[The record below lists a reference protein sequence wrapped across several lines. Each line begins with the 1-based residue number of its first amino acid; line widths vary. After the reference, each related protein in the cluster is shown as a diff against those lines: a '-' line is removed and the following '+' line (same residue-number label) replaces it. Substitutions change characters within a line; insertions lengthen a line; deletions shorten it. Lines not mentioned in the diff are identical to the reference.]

1 MRRARA
7 DGYEIDDDPGRVDAG
22 AAVKF
27 LTTEAYWGRERSAGQ
42 IRHQIASAWRV
53 AGAYDAAGTM
63 VGFARAFSDGATAY
77 LADVYVLAAH
87 RRAGLGTGIV
97 RAMIDDGP
105 GAGFRWMLHTA
116 DAHGLYRKFG
126 FTAPYTGRYLE
137 RPEGGQAGESAR
149 ARAAGAAK
157 PLTGRHVRLEPLAHR
172 HIPGLVAAARRSAS
186 LYRWARV
193 PQDGASMRSYVEA
206 ALADRDKEATVPFA
220 VTRAAD
226 GTVIG
231 CTRFADLGY
240 WAPPDRV
247 PGTAQSPSTCEIGPA
262 WLSESAI
269 RTGASTDMNQ
279 LMLTH
284 AFETWRVR
292 SVCLLADA
300 RDERS
305 RAAVSRTGAT
315 FEGILRAHRPGADGL
330 PGDSARYSITAGE
343 WPAVRRHLDDLLRRY
358 SDSA

>member
-53 AGAYDAAGTM
+53 VGAYDSAGAM

-87 RRAGLGTGIV
+87 RGASLGTDIV

-137 RPEGGQAGESAR
+137 RPESGRASENAR
-149 ARAAGAAK
+149 ARAARAAK
-157 PLTGRHVRLEPLAHR
+157 PLTGQHVRLEPLEHR
-172 HIPGLVAAARRSAS
+172 HIPGLVAAARDSAS

-193 PQDGASMRSYVEA
+193 PQDDASMRSYVEA
-206 ALADRDKEATVPFA
+206 ALADRDKRAAVPFA
-220 VTRAAD
+220 VIRPAD
-226 GTVIG
+226 DTVLG

-240 WAPPDRV
+240 WAPPDQD
-247 PGTAQSPSTCEIGPA
+247 PGTARSPSTGEIGPA
-262 WLSESAI
+262 WLSGSAI
-269 RTGASTDMNQ
+269 GTGASTDMLR

-284 AFETWRVR
+284 AFETWQVH

-305 RAAVSRTGAT
+305 RAAITRMGAT
-315 FEGILRAHRPGADGL
+315 FEGTLRAHRPGAGGL

-343 WPAVRRHLDDLLRRY
+343 WPAARRRLDDLLRRY
-358 SDSA
+358 GDST

>member
-22 AAVKF
+22 AAVEF
-27 LTTEAYWGRERSAGQ
+27 LTTEAYWGRQRSAGQ
-42 IRHQIASAWRV
+42 IRQQITSAWRV
-53 AGAYDAAGTM
+53 VGAYDAGAM
-63 VGFARAFSDGATAY
+63 VGFARALSDGASAY

-87 RRAGLGTGIV
+87 RGAGLGADIV

-126 FTAPYTGRYLE
+126 FTAPDNGRYLE
-137 RPEGGQAGESAR
+137 RPEAGQASER
-149 ARAAGAAK
+149 ARAQAARAAK
-157 PLTGRHVRLEPLAHR
+157 PLTGQHVRLEPLAHR
-172 HIPGLVAAARRSAS
+172 HIPGLVAAAQGGSG

-193 PQDGASMRSYVEA
+193 PQDGPSMRSYVEA
-206 ALADRDKEATVPFA
+206 ALADRDEGAAVPFA
-220 VTRAAD
+220 ITRVAD
-226 GTVIG
+226 DTVIG

-240 WAPPDRV
+240 WAAPGPD
-247 PGTAQSPSTCEIGPA
+247 PGTAHSPSTCEIGPA
-262 WLSESAI
+262 WLSGSAV
-269 RTGASTDMNQ
+269 RTGASTADMKR

-284 AFETWRVR
+284 AFEVWRVR

-300 RDERS
+300 RDEGS
-305 RAAVSRTGAT
+305 RAAIARIGAT

-343 WPAVRRHLDDLLRRY
+343 WPAVQRHLDDLLRG
-358 SDSA
+358 